1 MTFAATSL
9 LVVTPTS
16 WVASSYEFADYVY
29 VCDGHGVSRI
39 LSPPLLLPLHCSH
52 FCFRRT
58 RFLVAHIGRALL
70 LAFSPTVSSCDSS
83 EGARLFC
90 FSQYCQRSFLNRR
103 DRGVRQHAHN
113 GAGFVQ
119 PQQMPTLWRPSGS
132 VPAWSIVSERALV
145 LEHVSLLMGRLRGP
159 IEGGG
164 LSACR
169 ALRLRSERSSAACCW
184 KEWWNPILR
193 NGTLVRICIIEV
205 SRPCIRHSH
214 CTLEFGRSKSV
225 LHIRWTVIQQR
236 GSHWVRGKNKE
247 VAFGNQWNRFSS
259 LEKSLLAL
267 DQHRRSC
274 AASWTRKK
282 RRIDRDTVRNLP
294 GSQHGGVERWRCSS
308 CAGNPHLGEAL
319 ERHHCKPRGDSN
331 IIAPS
336 HPMR

>member
-1 MTFAATSL
+1 MTVTASPASSL
-9 LVVTPTS
+9 LP
-16 WVASSYEFADYVY
+16 SS
-29 VCDGHGVSRI
+29 S
-39 LSPPLLLPLHCSH
+39 PLHCSH

-205 SRPCIRHSH
+205 SRPAFDTHTVPSSLGDQRVY
-214 CTLEFGRSKSV
+214 CTFVGR
-225 LHIRWTVIQQR
+225 L
-236 GSHWVRGKNKE
+236 
-247 VAFGNQWNRFSS
+247 FSS
-259 LEKSLLAL
+259 EGVIGSVART
-267 DQHRRSC
+267 RRSP
-274 AASWTRKK
+274 SGTSG
-282 RRIDRDTVRNLP
+282 ID
-294 GSQHGGVERWRCSS
+294 SH
-308 CAGNPHLGEAL
+308 
-319 ERHHCKPRGDSN
+319 PRE
-331 IIAPS
+331 IIARAGSAPTFLCCILDPQKAS
-336 HPMR
+336 HRSRHREEPT